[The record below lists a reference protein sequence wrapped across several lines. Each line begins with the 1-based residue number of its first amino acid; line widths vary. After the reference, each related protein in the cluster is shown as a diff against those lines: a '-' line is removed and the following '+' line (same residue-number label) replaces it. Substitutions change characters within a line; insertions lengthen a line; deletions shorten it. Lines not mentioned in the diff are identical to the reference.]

1 MNNHIWLI
9 VVLVGGFLIGVATGS
24 AALRSDIEKSCLYK
38 QRLEFSGQM
47 FSCTWLEGV
56 TENTTPIQRKPHPL
70 AEVLK

>member
-24 AALRSDIEKSCLYK
+24 AALRSGIEKSCLYK
-38 QRLEFSGQM
+38 QRLEFSGQV

-56 TENTTPIQRKPHPL
+56 TESNTIPERKPHPNK
-70 AEVLK
+70 EVLK